1 MIFDKNYITSALLP
15 RIRRLWLSSPDTF
28 PDFLPRVSPE
38 EKRDNEVWITT
49 AAERL
54 QRHMKTFPS
63 RSKFAARLPFARK
76 QEDQTFFPRPLSPQ
90 LQKWTEEMES
100 LFHGFLSDEP
110 ILGIRK
116 AMSEDSL
123 SAFQASMKDFLRQVR
138 FFAPEMNL
146 EDMGQALRN
155 FMVYSIFREQ
165 NGLLQDC
172 PSSIFGYSM
181 LYPFTDNFLDDP
193 ARTAE
198 EKKHFNLLIHHKI
211 SGIPITP
218 LSVHEEK
225 TAQLLADIAAA
236 YPSPESAASYGDTAE
251 EDIRLGLLLMLEAQ
265 EISQK
270 QTNASL
276 PLTEC
281 NIMDISIYKG
291 GLSVLIDRF
300 LINLKM
306 TEDDIFFYFGF
317 GFLLQLCD
325 DLQDIGEDKE
335 NGSRTLLSSC
345 STPEETA
352 AKVNRLFSYT
362 AALFDFCP
370 CRNPAFRDFLLRNCN
385 ELILTSAAGSGSWFD
400 DAYLKKLENYLP
412 VTLSFLSEQ
421 KQKLPTAFPAGNE
434 ERMTEMLDAF
444 LCVY

>member
-1 MIFDKNYITSALLP
+1 MIFDKNDITSAFLP
-15 RIRRLWLSSPDTF
+15 RIRELWLSSPDTF
-28 PDFLPRVSPE
+28 PDFLSRVSPE
-38 EKRDNEVWITT
+38 EKRSNEAWVT
-49 AAERL
+49 AAMERL
-54 QRHMKTFPS
+54 QRHMKAFPS
-63 RSKFAARLPFARK
+63 RNRIAARLPFSGK
-76 QEDQTFFPRPLSPQ
+76 QLEKTAYSRTSSPQ
-90 LQKWTEEMES
+90 LKKWTQEMET
-100 LFHGFLSDEP
+100 LFHGLLFDEP
-110 ILGIRK
+110 ILGIRR

-138 FFAPEMNL
+138 SFAPEMKA

-165 NGLLQDC
+165 NGLPQDC

-193 ARTAE
+193 QRTSE

-236 YPSPESAASYGDTAE
+236 YPSAESVASYGEAAGD
-251 EDIRLGLLLMLEAQ
+251 DIRQGLLLMLEAQ

-270 QTNASL
+270 QTDASR
-276 PLTEC
+276 PLTEQ

-300 LINLKM
+300 FINLKM
-306 TEDDIFFYFGF
+306 TEEDILFYFGF

-345 STPEETA
+345 NTPQETA
-352 AKVNRLFSYT
+352 ARVNRLFSYT

-370 CRNPAFRDFLLRNCN
+370 CRNPAFRDFLLQNCH
-385 ELILTSAAGSGSWFD
+385 ELILTSAAGSGSWFGD
-400 DAYLKKLENYLP
+400 DYLKKLEDYLP
-412 VTLSFLSEQ
+412 VSLSFLSGQ
-421 KQKLPTAFPAGNE
+421 KEKLPAAFPAGNE
-434 ERMTEMLDAF
+434 ERMMEMLDAF
-444 LCVY
+444 LCES